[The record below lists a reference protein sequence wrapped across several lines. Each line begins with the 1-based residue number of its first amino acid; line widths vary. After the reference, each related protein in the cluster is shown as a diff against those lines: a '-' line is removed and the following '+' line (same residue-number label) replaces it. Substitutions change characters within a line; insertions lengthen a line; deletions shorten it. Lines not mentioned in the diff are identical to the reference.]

1 MHSCNYHFPQHI
13 LEIVIAQ
20 IQFAHY
26 LSFIFVYLIYVF
38 VAAQFELLIEFTAF
52 LFLID

>member
-1 MHSCNYHFPQHI
+1 MQLSHIQHI

-26 LSFIFVYLIYVF
+26 LSFIFVYLIYLCIRSSAIRTF
-38 VAAQFELLIEFTAF
+38 N
-52 LFLID
+52 